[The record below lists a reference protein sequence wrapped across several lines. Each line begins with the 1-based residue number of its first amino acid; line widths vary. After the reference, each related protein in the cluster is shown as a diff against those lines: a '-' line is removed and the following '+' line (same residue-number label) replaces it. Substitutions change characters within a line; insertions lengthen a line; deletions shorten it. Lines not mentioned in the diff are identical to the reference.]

1 MKVTNFYDNK
11 NQFIILGDN
20 GEIEFQSYD
29 SIIAKISKSGTLEF
43 SERWDYSKTTLKH
56 LYIFLEKYLY
66 NLNNFIQ
73 NDIKEVLFYSKNKK
87 RDIQKLIDNEK
98 IFITLQY

>member
-1 MKVTNFYDNK
+1 MKVEQLENK

-20 GEIEFQSYD
+20 GEVVFQSYN
-29 SIIAKISKSGTLEF
+29 SRIAKINKNGILELSG
-43 SERWDYSKTTLKH
+43 RWDYSKTTSKH

-66 NLNNFIQ
+66 NLNNLIQ
-73 NDIKEVLFYSKNKK
+73 DDIKNILLYSKNKK

-98 IFITLQY
+98 IFTTLQY

>member
-1 MKVTNFYDNK
+1 MRIKQLENK

-20 GEIEFQSYD
+20 GEIEFQSYN
-29 SIIAKISKSGTLEF
+29 SRIAKISKSGTLEL
-43 SERWDYSKTTLKH
+43 SIRWNYSKTTLKH

-66 NLNNFIQ
+66 NLDSFIQ

-98 IFITLQY
+98 IFTTLQY

>member
-1 MKVTNFYDNK
+1 MRIKQLENK

-29 SIIAKISKSGTLEF
+29 SIIAKISKTGTLEF

-56 LYIFLEKYLY
+56 LYIFLEEYLY
-66 NLNNFIQ
+66 NLNEFIQ
-73 NDIKEVLFYSKNKK
+73 NDIREVLFYSKNKK

-98 IFITLQY
+98 IFTTLKY

>member
-1 MKVTNFYDNK
+1 MRIKQLENK

-20 GEIEFQSYD
+20 GEIEFQSYE
-29 SIIAKISKSGTLEF
+29 SIIAKISKTGALEF
-43 SERWDYSKTTLKH
+43 SKRWDYSKTTLKH

-66 NLNNFIQ
+66 SLDNFIQ
-73 NDIKEVLFYSKNKK
+73 NDIKEILFYSKNKK

-98 IFITLQY
+98 IFTTLQY